1 MWNPNINAINITK
14 LVQIIFSIDCSHLI
28 SQFDFCELQLVY
40 PTMEHHPVRNLQH
53 KTLQTNFDMFDQS

>member
-14 LVQIIFSIDCSHLI
+14 LMQIIFNVDCSQLI
-28 SQFDFCELQLVY
+28 SQLDLCQLQLVY

-53 KTLQTNFDMFDQS
+53 KTSQTTFDMFDQS